1 MHDKADLANGYRR
14 RAEEVRRIA
23 QGIFDQEERQTLMQV
38 ADDYENW
45 ALVVEGDVAAR
56 TVVPFRAD

>member
-1 MHDKADLANGYRR
+1 MHDKADLAHSYRR

-23 QGIFDQEERQTLMQV
+23 QGIFDHEERQTLMQV

-45 ALVVEGDVAAR
+45 ALVVEGSSRVG
-56 TVVPFRAD
+56 RA

>member
-1 MHDKADLANGYRR
+1 MRDQADLANSYRR

-23 QGIFDQEERQTLMQV
+23 QGIFDHEERRTLMQV

-45 ALVVEGDVAAR
+45 ALVVEGSG
-56 TVVPFRAD
+56 RAGTA